1 MLKTQTPYQP
11 RQIQPETPENYPTR
25 LDNKTGTP
33 PRLLHI
39 WGRYLPSEPYRHRPH
54 LGFPNGWECTKRA
67 DYLRLALC
75 GVAWGAY
82 CQARGAHRG
91 ILGVMTLVHFPQAQ
105 AAHPSA
111 HVPPI
116 GAAVEAFF
124 VHRDLAPNSRRVYR
138 AALEPLVEAVGAD
151 QPLAALTP
159 AAVAQVHRS
168 VGCCGGDVE
177 HSAGGGAGVRVLVR
191 GKMAARR

>member
-1 MLKTQTPYQP
+1 
-11 RQIQPETPENYPTR
+11 
-25 LDNKTGTP
+25 
-33 PRLLHI
+33 
-39 WGRYLPSEPYRHRPH
+39 
-54 LGFPNGWECTKRA
+54 
-67 DYLRLALC
+67 
-75 GVAWGAY
+75 
-82 CQARGAHRG
+82 
-91 ILGVMTLVHFPQAQ
+91 MTLVHFPQAQ

-111 HVPPI
+111 HVPPV

-138 AALEPLVEAVGAD
+138 AALEPLVAAVGAD

-159 AAVAQVHRS
+159 AAVAQVFTDP
-168 VGCCGGDVE
+168 VGWCCAGDVE